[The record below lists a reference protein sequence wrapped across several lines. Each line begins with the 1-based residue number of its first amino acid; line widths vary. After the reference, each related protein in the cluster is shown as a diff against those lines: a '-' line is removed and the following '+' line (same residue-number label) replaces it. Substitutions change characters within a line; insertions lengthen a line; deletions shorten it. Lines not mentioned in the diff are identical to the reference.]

1 MTKLTKSEIFV
12 SLAFLLLTLGQ
23 LVNFKL
29 YGLSSTSFY
38 LFDVYLLSCG
48 LVSILYLVS
57 NYNHVIITRVTFL
70 FLFFT
75 LIASFSLV
83 SNNVVNTYADLA
95 FQAFYL
101 IRWVSYFT
109 TAVFIGHLIRSR
121 LLSVRYIYKQSI
133 LSAVFLVLAGF
144 LQLYL
149 LPDFTVLDPIFGW
162 DPHKGRLASTFF
174 DPNFVA
180 AYIVVALTI
189 CLGLFYYQNYTVFS
203 KKTLGGMFVLLCI
216 GLLLTFSRSGWG
228 MFVIVMSIFG
238 VLKYRMLLVYSAV
251 LALLAYVAVPR
262 VQTRLAGIT
271 DPSDSAHYRLI
282 SWTNALEVYKS
293 SPVIGVGFNAYRE
306 VQKDLSY
313 IVPGSDGGNAGA
325 GTDSS
330 ILFVLAT
337 TGLVG
342 AGLFSLGYLSAIARH
357 STKWRT
363 GGLIPAAVLLSLL
376 FESNFINSLFY
387 PQILFLWLI
396 LAHLE
401 TS

>member
-174 DPNFVA
+174 DPP
-180 AYIVVALTI
+180 L
-189 CLGLFYYQNYTVFS
+189 CRYY
-203 KKTLGGMFVLLCI
+203 
-216 GLLLTFSRSGWG
+216 
-228 MFVIVMSIFG
+228 
-238 VLKYRMLLVYSAV
+238 
-251 LALLAYVAVPR
+251 
-262 VQTRLAGIT
+262 
-271 DPSDSAHYRLI
+271 
-282 SWTNALEVYKS
+282 
-293 SPVIGVGFNAYRE
+293 
-306 VQKDLSY
+306 
-313 IVPGSDGGNAGA
+313 
-325 GTDSS
+325 
-330 ILFVLAT
+330 
-337 TGLVG
+337 
-342 AGLFSLGYLSAIARH
+342 
-357 STKWRT
+357 
-363 GGLIPAAVLLSLL
+363 
-376 FESNFINSLFY
+376 
-387 PQILFLWLI
+387 
-396 LAHLE
+396 
-401 TS
+401 